1 MEFKIEC
8 GPVFTVVKV
17 TMSAGEVIKA
27 EAGAMVSMSPT
38 IELKAKTTGKGLFG
52 AIGAMVGGESLFS
65 SEFTAK
71 GDGEVVLC
79 QSTPGDIVHIKMP
92 GNTTIFTQAGAY
104 LAGSA
109 NLNISAQ
116 GSLKAL
122 MSGEGLFLSKVVSD
136 AAGGDLLIGSYG
148 AIMVK
153 ELKAGETYI
162 VDTGHIVA
170 FEQSV
175 QYKIKKASKGIFSSM
190 ASGEG
195 LVGEYSGPGKIWI
208 QTRNLSSLASALL
221 PFLPKK

>member
-1 MEFKIEC
+1 MDFKIEH
-8 GPVFTVVKV
+8 GPVFTVLKV
-17 TMSAGEVIKA
+17 FLNSGETIKA
-27 EAGAMVSMSPT
+27 ESGAMVSMST
-38 IELKAKTTGKGLFG
+38 TVELKAKTTGKGVFG

-71 GDGEVVLC
+71 AEGEVILC
-79 QSTPGDIVHIKMP
+79 QSTPGDIVHIKMDN
-92 GNTTIFTQAGAY
+92 GVTVFTQAGAY
-104 LAGSA
+104 LAGSS

-122 MSGEGLFLSKVVSD
+122 MSGEGLFLSKVT
-136 AAGGDLLIGSYG
+136 ANAGAGDLFIGSYG

-170 FEQSV
+170 FDQSV
-175 QYKIKKASKGIFSSM
+175 QYKIKKASKGLFSTF

-195 LVGEYSGPGKIWI
+195 LVGEYTGPGKIWI
-208 QTRNLSSLASALL
+208 QTRNLSSLASAIM